1 MLRHY
6 LLSGLRREFQFIS
19 LENPNPYEPS
29 PENTPEPEPINSP
42 EPEPIE
48 KPEPLS
54 D

>member
-6 LLSGLRREFQFIS
+6 LLSRLRKEFQPIS
-19 LENPNPYEPS
+19 FENPNPYEPAPS
-29 PENTPEPEPINSP
+29 KTPEPEPNNSP